1 MKGPGTGVL
10 DCSTPIGR
18 QNGPMASTSVGRP
31 ASVAAHRLRYV
42 GGFFA
47 AGLSLSVL
55 YATTGVGLPCP
66 FRAVTGWDC
75 PLCGGTRMG
84 GALLRGDLGAAFAYN
99 PVALV
104 GLGVLALIGAAWLT
118 ELAGGPRIR
127 GPRSL
132 RRRLAAVRPNQ
143 WLVVGV
149 VAAVAYTVLRNVF

>member
-1 MKGPGTGVL
+1 MT
-10 DCSTPIGR
+10 
-18 QNGPMASTSVGRP
+18 STSVEAP

-47 AGLSLSVL
+47 AGLGLSVL

-84 GALLRGDLGAAFAYN
+84 GALLRGDLPAAFAFN

-104 GLGVLALIGAAWLT
+104 GLVALALVGVAGLS
-118 ELAGGPRIR
+118 ELAGGPRLQS
-127 GPRSL
+127 PRSL

-149 VAAVAYTVLRNVF
+149 VTAVVYTVLRNLL